1 MAIKTP
7 KKFTPQEIEQVKK
20 LQSEVNQITM
30 QLGLLQISKIKL
42 KEQEDLIK
50 NQLSTLEKEERN
62 LAQVFTDKYG
72 KGTLDIETG
81 EYTPTK

>member
-7 KKFTPQEIEQVKK
+7 KKFTSQEIEQVKN
-20 LQSEVNQITM
+20 LQTKVNQLTM
-30 QLGLLQISKIKL
+30 QLGLLQINKIKL

>member
-1 MAIKTP
+1 MVIKTP
-7 KKFTPQEIEQVKK
+7 KKFTSQEIEQVKN
-20 LQSEVNQITM
+20 LQTKVNQLTM
-30 QLGLLQISKIKL
+30 QLGLLQINKIKL

>member
-30 QLGLLQISKIKL
+30 QLGLLQISKLKL
-42 KEQEDLIK
+42 EEQEVSIK
-50 NQLSTLEKEERN
+50 NQLLTLEKEETK
-62 LAQVFTDKYG
+62 LAQTLTGKYG
-72 KGTLDIETG
+72 KGSLDIETG
-81 EYTPTK
+81 EYTTTK

>member
-30 QLGLLQISKIKL
+30 QLGLLQISKLKL
-42 KEQEDLIK
+42 EEQEVSIK
-50 NQLSTLEKEERN
+50 NQLLTLEKEETKLKN
-62 LAQVFTDKYG
+62 NFYKYFLYLLVI
-72 KGTLDIETG
+72 KIKINRLF
-81 EYTPTK
+81 

>member
-30 QLGLLQISKIKL
+30 QLGLLQISKLKL
-42 KEQEDLIK
+42 EEQEVSIK
-50 NQLSTLEKEERN
+50 NQLLTLEKEETK
-62 LAQVFTDKYG
+62 LAQTLTNKYG
-72 KGTLDIETG
+72 KGSLDIETG
-81 EYTPTK
+81 EYTTTK